1 MSSEGNMQK
10 AIEAKK
16 RLLDLNVDFKTP
28 ISNIVSLDI
37 PEIKEQDENI
47 ISQIQRFTEYK
58 LKINKE
64 RVSNIALDIIQKG
77 GEDTNS
83 DCLKFINESLYYF
96 IEVQNTLP
104 YVKKDFARMKTLI
117 EDIISNKVLIIQG
130 NNGIKEFMET
140 YRIVFNPS
148 KGSELKKLYDLFFKE
163 DYITLNSREIST
175 PKTRLEDPLYDTNN
189 LSFTNENNL
198 EYKRQYLIEF
208 LSYIY
213 IKKKREIDEYFYYIH
228 KLYEL
233 SKYRDESVNELSSVK
248 TGESSEFESVRP

>member
-1 MSSEGNMQK
+1 MSSEGNIQK
-10 AIEAKK
+10 AIEARK
-16 RLLDLNVDFKTP
+16 RILDLKDNFKTQHK
-28 ISNIVSLDI
+28 NIVSFDI
-37 PEIKEQDENI
+37 PEIKEEDENI
-47 ISQIQRFTEYK
+47 VSQIQRFTEYK
-58 LKINKE
+58 LKIHKE

-77 GEDTNS
+77 GEDTS
-83 DCLKFINESLYYF
+83 SECLKFINESLYYF
-96 IEVQNTLP
+96 IEVQNTFP

-130 NNGIKEFMET
+130 NGIKEFMNT
-140 YRIVFNPS
+140 YRIVFNPG
-148 KGSELKKLYDLFFKE
+148 KGSELENLYDSFFNE

-175 PKTRLEDPLYDTNN
+175 PETRLNDPLYDTNN
-189 LSFTNENNL
+189 LLSFTNENNL

-233 SKYRDESVNELSSVK
+233 SKYRDEIVNELSSVK
-248 TGESSEFESVRP
+248 TGDSSEFESV

>member
-16 RLLDLNVDFKTP
+16 RLLDLNVDFTS

-64 RVSNIALDIIQKG
+64 IVSNIALDIIQKG

-148 KGSELKKLYDLFFKE
+148 EGSELKKFYDLFFKE

-248 TGESSEFESVRP
+248 TGDSSEFESVRP